1 MKVKISHIRVLV
13 PLSFASMVI
22 LLIILGFLSSYWIET
37 TQNLF
42 DFSIHISNLNDGLM
56 VATQEGNQLLVSD
69 DEEYINEV
77 KTSIYDMFGEVDAA
91 KALPISEDVNNR
103 LQVIT
108 VEIENYLSKFNYYI
122 TILEYDENASF
133 ANEINPIV
141 SNIKGEIKLVK
152 DQTETQLNLTL
163 KNNRQSTIMAITLVI
178 LLAIIISIVLMKLM
192 NSGIK
197 EITDKLKIASDTGD
211 LTTRIQVKQNNE
223 FKQIGDEINGFI
235 QRLQEIVQ
243 TVKLSTREVFQ
254 TSEDIDNQLNGLNM
268 NIKDVN
274 GTLFELL
281 AGIETVEHNSKEVFS
296 KVDDIDHVI
305 EEVVTLSVQGR
316 NQSDDANNR
325 ALSMQESTIQ
335 KYEHAKTLYH
345 STKQEMDQLILQTH
359 EVKQISTF
367 TKDIIDISNQTNLL
381 ALNAS
386 IEAARAGEAGRGFAV
401 VADEIKKLAEN
412 SNLSATRIK
421 VVSENILTTVQDLV
435 MKVHDVMQFI
445 ELNVMADYKDMEVL
459 SAYYHNDA
467 DQFRKHFSD
476 VSSAVE
482 NVSVASKE
490 LINNIGH
497 ISEGLKENVAGIGDI
512 IKRVSVMSDES
523 MNITDLKE
531 DSNRYLEHLNSG
543 MSDFNI

>member
-1 MKVKISHIRVLV
+1 MKVKISNIRVLV

-22 LLIILGFLSSYWIET
+22 LLIILGFLSNYWIET

-42 DFSIHISNLNDGLM
+42 DFSNRISNLNDSLM

-69 DEEYINEV
+69 DEDYINEV
-77 KTSIYDMFGEVDAA
+77 KTSIYDMFEEVDAA
-91 KALPISEDVNNR
+91 KALPVSEDVKDR
-103 LQVIT
+103 LEVIT

-141 SNIKGEIKLVK
+141 SNIKDEIKIVK

-163 KNNRQSTIMAITLVI
+163 KSNRQSTIMAITLVI
-178 LLAIIISIVLMKLM
+178 ALAIIISIILMKLM
-192 NSGIK
+192 NLGIK
-197 EITDKLKIASDTGD
+197 EITDKLKVASDTGD
-211 LTTRIQVKQNNE
+211 LTTRIQVKQKNE

-235 QRLQEIVQ
+235 RRLQEIVQ
-243 TVKLSTREVFQ
+243 SVKLSTHEVFE
-254 TSEDIDNQLNGLNM
+254 TSEDIDNELNGLNM
-268 NIKDVN
+268 NITDVN
-274 GTLFELL
+274 STLYELL
-281 AGIETVEHNSKEVFS
+281 AGIETVEHNSTEVFS

-305 EEVVTLSVQGR
+305 EEVVTLAVNGR

-345 STKQEMDQLILQTH
+345 STKQEMDQLIIQTH
-359 EVKQISTF
+359 EVEQISTF

-401 VADEIKKLAEN
+401 VSDEIKKLAEN
-412 SNLSATRIK
+412 SNSSATHIK
-421 VVSENILTTVQDLV
+421 AVSENVLTTVQDLV
-435 MKVHDVMQFI
+435 TKVHEVMNFI
-445 ELNVMADYKDMEVL
+445 ELNVMEDYKDMEAL
-459 SAYYHNDA
+459 SEHYHNDA
-467 DQFRKHFSD
+467 SQFRKHFSD

-497 ISEGLKENVAGIGDI
+497 ISEGIKEKVTGIGDI
-512 IKRVSVMSDES
+512 IERVSVMSDES
-523 MNITDLKE
+523 LTITDLKE
-531 DSNRYLEHLNSG
+531 DSNRHLEQLNSG

>member
-1 MKVKISHIRVLV
+1 MKVKISNIRVLV

-22 LLIILGFLSSYWIET
+22 LLIILGFLSNYWIEK

-42 DFSIHISNLNDGLM
+42 DFSNHISNLNDSLM

-69 DEEYINEV
+69 DEDYINEV
-77 KTSIYDMFGEVDAA
+77 KTSIFEMFDEVDAA

-103 LQVIT
+103 LELIT
-108 VEIENYLSKFNYYI
+108 AEIENYLSKFNYYI

-133 ANEINPIV
+133 ANEISPIV
-141 SNIKGEIKLVK
+141 ANIKDEIKIVK
-152 DQTETQLNLTL
+152 DQTETQLNQTL
-163 KNNRQSTIMAITLVI
+163 KSNKQSTIMAITLVI
-178 LLAIIISIVLMKLM
+178 VLAVVISIVLMKLM

-197 EITDKLKIASDTGD
+197 EITDKLKCASDTGD
-211 LTTRIQVKQNNE
+211 LATRIQVKQKNE

-243 TVKLSTREVFQ
+243 TVKLSTHEVFQ
-254 TSEDIDNQLNGLNM
+254 TSEDIDKQLNGLNM
-268 NIKDVN
+268 NITDVN
-274 GTLFELL
+274 GTLYELL
-281 AGIETVEHNSKEVFS
+281 AGIENVEHNSTQVFS

-305 EEVVTLSVQGR
+305 EEVVTLAINGR
-316 NQSDDANNR
+316 KQSDDANNR

-345 STKQEMDQLILQTH
+345 STKQEMDQLIVQTY
-359 EVKQISTF
+359 EVEQISTF

-412 SNLSATRIK
+412 SNTSANHIK

-435 MKVHDVMQFI
+435 TKAHEVMNFI
-445 ELNVMADYKDMEVL
+445 ELNVMEDYKDMEAL
-459 SAYYHNDA
+459 SEHYQNDA
-467 DQFRKHFSD
+467 SQFRKHFSD

-490 LINNIGH
+490 LVNNIGH
-497 ISEGLKENVAGIGDI
+497 ISEGIKENVTGIGDI
-512 IKRVSVMSDES
+512 IERVSVMSDES
-523 MNITDLKE
+523 LTITDLKE
-531 DSNRYLEHLNSG
+531 TSNRHLEQLNSG